1 MKKMA
6 NAAGTSGQGV
16 KVKLNT
22 PVAVQKVPGSRGA
35 APTKNAKGSVQTKA
49 GGRVGGTNAKVTV
62 APRKK

>member
-22 PVAVQKVPGSRGA
+22 PVAAQKVPGSRGV
-35 APTKNAKGSVQTKA
+35 APTKNMKASAQTKA